1 MLKMEFGNKNSND
14 VILHLQQ
21 SLRKK
26 ISNLR
31 LKISCCCLC
40 GNAYLQH
47 PLLCQYCQ
55 ADLPYFNH
63 QLVPHDLLL
72 WPAIDEIISSKH
84 FDHLVAI
91 APYIW
96 PFDMWVSQLKYQ
108 HKTELAELLSY
119 LLIKHWRQY
128 LAIEQCDITPDNTWV
143 LAVPLHLRK
152 WQERG
157 FNQAHLITQKFVK
170 SFGYHYQMDMLVREK
185 FTENQVG
192 KSGIER
198 RKNLK
203 NAFRVNFDEKVALPK
218 HIILIDDVVTTGTTA
233 NEICRLLKKRGVQKI
248 TLLNICIA
256 LPR

>member
-1 MLKMEFGNKNSND
+1 MEFGNKHPND
-14 VILHLQQ
+14 IILHLQQ
-21 SLRKK
+21 SLRNSTK
-26 ISNLR
+26 NLR
-31 LKISCCCLC
+31 LQISCCCLC
-40 GNAYLQH
+40 GSACQQH

-63 QLVPHDLLL
+63 QLVPHDLLT
-72 WPAIDEIISSKH
+72 WPAIAELIQSPY
-84 FDHLVAI
+84 FDHLVAV
-91 APYIW
+91 APYAW
-96 PFDMWVSQLKYQ
+96 PFDMWISQLKYQ
-108 HKTELAELLSY
+108 LKTELAELLSY

-128 LAIEQCDITPDNTWV
+128 LAIEPCDITPDNTWV

-157 FNQAHLITQKFVK
+157 FNQAHLIAQKFVK
-170 SFGYHYQMDMLVREK
+170 SFAYHYPMNVVVREK

-203 NAFRVNFDEKVALPK
+203 NAFRVNFSEKIALPE

-256 LPR
+256 LPSS